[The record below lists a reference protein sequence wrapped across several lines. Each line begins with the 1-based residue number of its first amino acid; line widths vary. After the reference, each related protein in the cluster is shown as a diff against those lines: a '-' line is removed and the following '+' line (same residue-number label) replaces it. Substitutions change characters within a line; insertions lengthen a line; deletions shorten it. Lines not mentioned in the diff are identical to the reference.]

1 MLLSLKLYSFAIFGV
16 LIGFLGQSERFLQVL
31 DMSSIESRA
40 DCWCLDVRSAVAGSR
55 VGLTG
60 GRSGRL
66 SFRDISRRV
75 CCVLR
80 VVRET
85 VMQNEYG
92 RNSQSRRKGIER

>member
-1 MLLSLKLYSFAIFGV
+1 MAGFDSLCRVVFILLSSKSYSFAIFGV

-31 DMSSIESRA
+31 DISSIESRA

-75 CCVLR
+75 CIASCAGDCYA
-80 VVRET
+80 E
-85 VMQNEYG
+85 
-92 RNSQSRRKGIER
+92 